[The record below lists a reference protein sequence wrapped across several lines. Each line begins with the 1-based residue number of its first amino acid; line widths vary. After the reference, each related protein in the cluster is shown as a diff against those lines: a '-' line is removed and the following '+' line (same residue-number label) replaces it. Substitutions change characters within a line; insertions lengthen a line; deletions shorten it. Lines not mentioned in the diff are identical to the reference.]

1 MNTGLLHL
9 HSLLRY
15 LIILVAIWAII
26 KAASGMGGGKSYTKS
41 DQRPGLFYL
50 IFMDLQL
57 IVGLLLY
64 VMGNFGIKQ
73 IEAMGGMGEVMKN
86 NVARFFVM
94 EHTLG
99 MILAIILV
107 HIGYANTKKANLSDR
122 KKFSK
127 SFWFFLISFIVILA
141 SIPWPFRD
149 LGRGWMPGM

>member
-1 MNTGLLHL
+1 MNTGLLHV

-15 LIILVAIWAII
+15 LIIIVAIWAII
-26 KAASGMGGGKSYTKS
+26 KAASGMSGGKSYTKS

-57 IVGLLLY
+57 VVGLLLY

-73 IEAMGGMGEVMKN
+73 IQALGMGEVMKN
-86 NVARFFVM
+86 GVARFFVM

-99 MILAIILV
+99 MLLALILV
-107 HIGYANTKKANLSDR
+107 HIGYANTKKAGLSDQ

-127 SFWFFLISFIVILA
+127 SFWCFLISFIVILA
-141 SIPWPFRD
+141 SIPWPFRE